1 MSRLLIFFTFF
12 LIALSACRSSR
23 LEKGEVDCKL
33 SKITYQELRDS
44 MQPRVLDFDWMSVRA
59 KMDYDDGIEKQSF
72 TANIRMRTDSIL
84 WVLFSG
90 TLSYE
95 GARALITADSMTISN
110 RLEKIYHHEPFE
122 EISRFIPFTLD
133 LGQLQDVVV
142 GNPMHLDEN
151 YEEVLRKDCHYVIEG
166 SDPRYEWTYYI
177 NPENYTV
184 SRLRLK
190 DKLRYRELIAS
201 FDNYEDTGNGMLAM
215 TRDFEVTV
223 SGNTIDIHADLSRLK
238 LDEPVDFP
246 FRINPNY
253 EKVELE

>member
-1 MSRLLIFFTFF
+1 MAPKVLI
-12 LIALSACRSSR
+12 
-23 LEKGEVDCKL
+23 
-33 SKITYQELRDS
+33 
-44 MQPRVLDFDWMSVRA
+44 FDWMSVRA
-59 KMDYDDGIEKQSF
+59 KMDYDDGLEKQSF

-95 GARALITADSMTISN
+95 GARAYVTSDSLSITN
-110 RLEKIYHHEPFE
+110 RLEKIYHQEPFE
-122 EISRFIPFTLD
+122 EIGRFVPFSLN

-142 GNPMHLDEN
+142 GNPMHLNEEYGEVKREN
-151 YEEVLRKDCHYVIEG
+151 CLYVIEG
-166 SDPRYEWTYYI
+166 SDERYSWTYYI

-184 SRLRLK
+184 ARLRLK

-223 SGNTIDIHADLSRLK
+223 SGNTIKIHADLSRQKFDQALS
-238 LDEPVDFP
+238 FP
-246 FRINPNY
+246 FKIPGDY